1 MIKKLIFG
9 IGLFALILFITQSVL
24 AQDITLFR
32 TPAISPDG
40 SLIAF
45 SYQGDIW
52 TVSAKGGNATRLTV
66 HEAYETKP
74 IFSPDGKYIAFSGD
88 RYGDNDIYTIPVEGG
103 VPTRLTFNS
112 ASDMVSSWKGNS
124 DIIFSTARE
133 FRQIERPLE
142 VYQISVNGGTEE
154 RVLDAVGFSPVYSPN
169 GRFLALERGD
179 LNPVY
184 REDYKGPSNREIWI
198 YDTKNNSF
206 SKLDLFET
214 NDMYP
219 QWSGDN
225 GLLFMSSEAGTYNLY
240 FQSLDAAGKQ
250 VGKPK
255 KMTNSKAYG
264 IRNYSASNNGKW
276 VVFEQKDAIYM
287 FTQENGVATNPTK
300 VEITIRADERFDPT
314 EAKTF
319 RSDASEIAISPN
331 GKRMAFVVRGEIF
344 VGESDKEK
352 SRTVN
357 VSESAFRDM
366 NPAWLNDSVLVFVSD
381 RFDSNFELIAVKSSD
396 KTESDLYKTL
406 KKEWIRLTNSDEDE
420 ANPVVSN
427 NGKKVVYNVGR
438 GKLLVSEIGADLK
451 LSKSETL
458 LNGWATA
465 REIVWSPDDN
475 WLAYSIPDLEFN
487 TEIIIHPI
495 KNNSKPINVTMHPRS
510 DTSPFWSADGSK
522 LGFISERTNLN
533 NEVWFAWLKKAD
545 YEKSKQ
551 DWEDVEPE
559 TPKKESKGKKT
570 EIKPIQID
578 ADGIYERLIQVTSSS
593 GNESDVVISKDGETF
608 YFTAESSTA
617 NGRDLYSIQWD
628 GKKLTELTKGGSN
641 PSTLIL
647 DAEGKNLF
655 YTKRGGSINKLDI
668 KTSKTES
675 IPYVAKMLIDYKAE
689 RAQVFD
695 EAWRTIRDGFYDPN
709 YHGYDWEA
717 IGNRYR
723 PLAINASTA
732 HDFAEIFNFMLG
744 ELNASHMR
752 LTAPDRAETQTE
764 KTGLL
769 GVELMP
775 TKNGMQVKRVIPNTP
790 ADKSVSK
797 LFVDDLIKS
806 VNGVAVNPK
815 QNFYSL
821 LTGTVDERTVLEVQG
836 KDKKLRE
843 VVIRP
848 TESIR
853 QDLYQEWV
861 NDRKKLVE
869 TYSNGKLGYIH
880 IQGMNLPSFEVFERE
895 LTAAGYGKDGLVIDV
910 RYNGGGFTTDYLM
923 TVLNYKQHSYT
934 IPRGAAKDLEK
945 EKSKFRDYYPIG
957 ERLVYAAWTK
967 PSIALCNEGSYSNAE
982 IFSHAYKQLGIGKL
996 VGMPTNGSVIS
1007 TGGKRLIDGSFVR
1020 LPYRGWFTKATDKNQ
1035 ELGPAIPD
1043 IEVENAPDWIST
1055 GNDAQLK
1062 RAVEELLKDVKKK

>member
-9 IGLFALILFITQSVL
+9 IGLLVLSQSVL
-24 AQDITLFR
+24 AQDITVFR

-52 TVSAKGGNATRLTV
+52 TVPAKGGTATRLTV
-66 HEAYETKP
+66 HEAYESIP
-74 IFSPDGKYIAFSGD
+74 VFSPDGKYIAFSGD

-103 VPTRLTFNS
+103 IPTRLTFNS
-112 ASDMVSSWKGNS
+112 ASDIISSWKGNS
-124 DIIFSTARE
+124 DIVFSTARE

-142 VYQISVNGGTEE
+142 VYQISAKGGTEE

-169 GRFLALERGD
+169 GRFLAFERGD
-179 LNPVY
+179 INPIY
-184 REDYKGPSNREIWI
+184 REDYKGSSDREVWI
-198 YDTKNNSF
+198 YDTKNKSY

-214 NDMYP
+214 NDVHP
-219 QWSGDN
+219 QWSGDS
-225 GLLFMSSEAGTYNLY
+225 GLLFMSSEVGTYNLY
-240 FQSLDAAGKQ
+240 YQSLDASAKQ

-255 KMTNSKAYG
+255 KMTNSKEYG
-264 IRNYSASNNGKW
+264 IRYYSASNSGKF
-276 VVFEQKDAIYM
+276 VVYEQKDAIYL

-314 EAKTF
+314 ESKTY
-319 RSDASEIAISPN
+319 RADASEYAISPN

-344 VGESDKEK
+344 VSETDKEK
-352 SRTVN
+352 SRSVN
-357 VSESAFRDM
+357 VSESSFRDM

-396 KTESDLYKTL
+396 KKESDLFKTL
-406 KKEWIRLTNSDEDE
+406 KKDWVRLTNSPEDE

-427 NGKKVVYNVGR
+427 SGKKVVYNVGR
-438 GKLLVSEIGADLK
+438 GNLLVSDISADLK
-451 LSKSETL
+451 LAKTETL

-465 REIVWSPDDN
+465 REVVWSPDDN

-487 TEIIIHPI
+487 SEVIIHPV
-495 KNNSKPINVTMHPRS
+495 NNKSKPINVSMHPRS
-510 DTSPFWSADGSK
+510 DNSPFWSADGSK

-545 YEKSKQ
+545 YEKSKS
-551 DWEDVEPE
+551 DWDDSEPE
-559 TPKKESKGKKT
+559 KPKKDSKDKKT
-570 EIKPIQID
+570 EIKPIIID
-578 ADGIYERLIQVTSSS
+578 ADGIYERLVQVTSSS
-593 GNESDVVISKDGETF
+593 GNEGEVVISKDGETF

-617 NGRDLYSIQWD
+617 KGRDLYSVQWD

-641 PSTLIL
+641 PSNLIM
-647 DAEGKNLF
+647 DSEGKNLF
-655 YTKRGGSINKLDI
+655 YSKRGGSINKMDL
-668 KTSKTES
+668 KSSKSEG
-675 IPYVAKMLIDYKAE
+675 IPYVAKMVIDYKAE

-709 YHGYDWEA
+709 FHGNDWDA
-717 IGNRYR
+717 IGKRYR
-723 PLAINASTA
+723 PLAINASTGQ
-732 HDFAEIFNFMLG
+732 DFAELFNFMLG
-744 ELNASHMR
+744 ELNSSHMR
-752 LTAPDRAETQTE
+752 LTAPDRSETQRE
-764 KTGLL
+764 QTGLL

-775 TKNGMQVKRVIPNTP
+775 KANGMQVIRVIPNTP
-790 ADKSVSK
+790 ADKSASK

-806 VNGVAVNPK
+806 VNGTAVNQK

-821 LTGTVDERTVLEVQG
+821 LTGTVDERTVLEVVG
-836 KDKKLRE
+836 KDKKVRE

-848 TESIR
+848 TASVR

-869 TYSNGKLGYIH
+869 KYSNGKLGYIH

-895 LTAAGYGKDGLVIDV
+895 LTAAGYGKDALVIDV

-923 TVLNYKQHSYT
+923 TVLNYKQHAYT

-945 EKSKFRDYYPIG
+945 EKSKFREYYPTG

-996 VGMPTNGSVIS
+996 VGVATNGSVIS
-1007 TGGKRLIDGSFVR
+1007 TGGRGLIDGSFVR
-1020 LPYRGWFTKATDKNQ
+1020 LPFRGWFTKATDKNQ

-1062 RAVEELLKDVKKK
+1062 VAVEELLKEIKP